1 MHRSR
6 TGKRILVTGGAGY
19 IGAHCCVAL
28 ADAGF
33 EPVVYDNFSNARR
46 TTLDG
51 IRRLAGRAVPVVEGD
66 VLDTVA
72 LRSALADGV
81 GAVIHLAGLKA
92 VGPSLADPL
101 GYYRTN
107 VGGTLALVDAMR
119 DAQVRTLVFSSSA
132 AVYGPPVSVPVAET
146 AMRAP
151 ANPYARTKAAAE
163 DLLAD
168 LAASDP
174 EWRILALRYFNPLGA
189 HESALI
195 GEDSP
200 HDAGNIMPWLL
211 RAADGGASLSI
222 LGEDYPT
229 PDGTGVRDFVH
240 VMDIAEGHVAALR
253 HLAGSGGFG
262 VVNLGAGQGVS
273 VLDLVIAFERATG
286 KTVSRRGAPRRAGD
300 IAATWA
306 DIGLA
311 RTLLGWQPRRDLETI
326 CLDAWRWHEASARRG
341 NGVDG

>member
-6 TGKRILVTGGAGY
+6 TGRRVLVTGGAGY

-28 ADAGF
+28 AEAGF
-33 EPVVYDNFSNARR
+33 EPVIYDDFSNARR
-46 TTLDG
+46 TTLNG
-51 IRRLAGRAVPVVEGD
+51 IRRLAGHAVSVVEGD
-66 VLDTVA
+66 VLDSAA
-72 LRSALADGV
+72 LRSVLADDI

-101 GYYRTN
+101 GYYRAN

-119 DAQVRTLVFSSSA
+119 SAGVKTLVFSSSA
-132 AVYGPPVSVPVAET
+132 AVYGPPACVPVTET
-146 AMRAP
+146 APRAP
-151 ANPYARTKAAAE
+151 ANPYARTKVAAE

-174 EWRILALRYFNPLGA
+174 HWRILALRYFNPLGA
-189 HESALI
+189 HESAVI

-200 HDAGNIMPWLL
+200 NDAGNIMPWLL
-211 RAADGGASLSI
+211 RAADGGAPLSI

-253 HLAGSGGFG
+253 YLGGSDGFG

-273 VLDLVIAFERATG
+273 VLELLAAFERATG
-286 KTVSRRGAPRRAGD
+286 KTVAHRLAPRRAGD

-306 DIGLA
+306 DIGRA
-311 RTLLGWQPRRDLETI
+311 RSMLGWRPRRDLDAI
-326 CLDAWRWHEASARRG
+326 CRDAWRWHEASRG
-341 NGVDG
+341 AEKRGDG